1 MAQIKI
7 DALKLNV
14 VTDQGQFET
23 FTVFSDG
30 LNIVR
35 AKNST
40 GKSSYVNSILYALGV
55 EELLGGTNGKTMKPV
70 LREELT
76 YRGCICKVLE
86 SNVELQITNMN
97 KENITIRRWITSTS
111 REEKLIEV
119 EFGPSLTEKGKF
131 GKKDFY
137 VHFAGS
143 AQNDAGFHSFLA
155 DFLGWELP
163 LVPSFEGKERL
174 LYIQT
179 LFPLFFIEQIK
190 GWSSFYAQP
199 TTNYGIRE
207 LSTRAIEFI
216 LGLDVLD
223 NSKQKEELRIE
234 KALISHE
241 WLNLVDTIREKA
253 NTIGATVEGLSE
265 KPEILSGFEIFI
277 YDDNHKLIRL
287 TERISEK
294 LYELNEKSTVVRSI
308 KDVEKEHEKRINSIE
323 NKVLALQSESN
334 SVRLEIN
341 SGVINRSTLE
351 ENLAQLQHD
360 LKSNQ
365 DAKRLLDLGSD
376 KDLYVAQGIC
386 PTCNQKIHETL
397 LPQDIEFQPMTLDEN
412 IKYIKDQLSTLKF
425 ALNQSDNYVNEKN
438 RRLKAITET
447 LEEERRRL
455 RGLKLELR
463 EDPRILSNL
472 DIEETLNLKWK
483 IKELQEAES
492 SFEKYELSLNS
503 LKSQWEEYLK
513 KVKKIPEEFFSDLDK
528 VKLKTF
534 EDKFRYYLNQ
544 FGYSSTPLNEISIS
558 LDKYTP
564 MVRGF
569 DIKFDSSASDF
580 IRLRWAFTLALNY
593 VSNHHGGNHPHLLIM
608 DEPGQQQM
616 NINSTGKL
624 FNSISELNIQSI
636 IASSLTMTEINSIT
650 QEIKVNIIDLGDEY
664 IIKPKS
670 F

>member
-1 MAQIKI
+1 MVQLKI

-14 VTDQGQFET
+14 VTDHGQFET
-23 FTVFSDG
+23 FTAFSDG

-55 EELLGGTNGKTMKPV
+55 EELLGGMNGKTMKPV

-76 YRGCICKVLE
+76 YRGSICKVIE
-86 SNVELQITNMN
+86 SNVELQISNMN
-97 KENITIRRWITSTS
+97 KKRITIRRWITSTS

-119 EFGPSLTEKGKF
+119 EFGPSLTEIKKF
-131 GKKDFY
+131 EKQDFY
-137 VHFAGS
+137 VHFPGS
-143 AQNDAGFHSFLA
+143 AQNDAGFHSFLS

-163 LVPSFEGKERL
+163 LVPSFDSKEKL

-216 LGLDVLD
+216 LGLDVLN

-234 KALISHE
+234 RALISQE
-241 WLNLVDTIREKA
+241 WLNLVNTIRDKA
-253 NTIGATVEGLSE
+253 NAIDATVEGLSE
-265 KPEILSGFEIFI
+265 KPELLSAFEIFV
-277 YDDNHKLIRL
+277 YDENQKLVRL
-287 TERISEK
+287 TERISER

-308 KDVEKEHEKRINSIE
+308 KDVEKEHEERINSIE
-323 NKVLALQSESN
+323 DKVLALQSEAN
-334 SVRLEIN
+334 SVRQEIN
-341 SGVINRSTLE
+341 SGVINRRTLE
-351 ENLAQLQHD
+351 ENLAQLQQD

-376 KDLYVAQGIC
+376 KALYIAQGIC

-412 IKYIKDQLSTLKF
+412 IKYIKDQLSTFKF
-425 ALNQSDNYVNEKN
+425 ALNQSDNFVNEKN
-438 RRLKAITET
+438 KRLKAITEA

-463 EDPRILSNL
+463 EDPRMLSNL

-492 SFEKYELSLNS
+492 SFEKNRLSLNT
-503 LKSQWEEYLK
+503 LKTQWEEYLK
-513 KVKKIPEEFFSDLDK
+513 KVKRIPEEFFSKLDK
-528 VKLKTF
+528 TKLETF
-534 EDKFRYYLNQ
+534 ENKFRYYLNQ
-544 FGYSSTPLNEISIS
+544 FGYSSTPLNEITIS

-569 DIKFDSSASDF
+569 DIKFDSSASDY

-593 VSNHHGGNHPHLLIM
+593 VSNQHGGNHPHLLIM

-616 NINSTGKL
+616 NIYSTGKL
-624 FNSISELNIQSI
+624 FDSLSELNTQSI
-636 IASSLTMTEINSIT
+636 IASSLTMAEINSIT
-650 QEIKVNIIDLGDEY
+650 EEIKVNIIDLGDEY
-664 IIKPKS
+664 IIKPRTN
-670 F
+670 